1 MHQLEVPR
9 LALPHLIVVPVDQLH
24 VKQRVVVPRD
34 IVLRHGGEL
43 LVRRHEWGRDVV
55 REQERVG
62 LDVPELDEVV
72 VAHDAAAALLGERL
86 RRDDL
91 PVVVCVGVRVAGDL
105 LPGAADAPVVVA
117 QRVVR
122 VVRVQ
127 EDFRVLVLD
136 RDNVVIAY
144 LWVVVSVVYL
154 AG

>member
-1 MHQLEVPR
+1 M
-9 LALPHLIVVPVDQLH
+9 
-24 VKQRVVVPRD
+24 
-34 IVLRHGGEL
+34 
-43 LVRRHEWGRDVV
+43 

-62 LDVPELDEVV
+62 LDVAELDEVV

-86 RRDDL
+86 GGDDL
-91 PVVVCVGVRVAGDL
+91 PVVICVSVRVAGDL
-105 LPGAADAPVVVA
+105 LSRAADAPVVVA

-127 EDFRVLVLD
+127 EDFRILVLD

-154 AG
+154 AA